1 MEHTNNIDYKA
12 LYEQSEAT
20 RQELEEKIEELET
33 KHEEE
38 IEELTDERDEYYEQV
53 WKKEEEMNDKVESF
67 CAYLTGDWKQFR
79 AVEETFRETYTEEFI
94 QANKEALEQYGLF
107 EDD

>member
-38 IEELTDERDEYYEQV
+38 IEELTDERDEYYDQV
-53 WKKEEEMNDKVESF
+53 DRLKEEMEDKVESF
-67 CAYLTGDWKQFR
+67 CSYLTGDWKKFR
-79 AVEETFRETYTEEFI
+79 AVEEIFRETYTEEFI

-107 EDD
+107 ES

>member
-20 RQELEEKIEELET
+20 RQELEEKIEEL
-33 KHEEE
+33 
-38 IEELTDERDEYYEQV
+38 TDERDEYYDQV
-53 WKKEEEMNDKVESF
+53 DRLEEEMNDKVESF
-67 CAYLTGDWKQFR
+67 CAYLTGDWKKFQ
-79 AVEETFRETYTEEFI
+79 AVEEIFRETYTEEFI

-107 EDD
+107 ES